1 MIYVMFPSTSAR
13 FVGVSACTS
22 DLQPVIL
29 RNCQNVLSIKQLA
42 TGAHC
47 RSLGVGVGLGV
58 GLGIGVRAQEKK
70 AVRVAIFY
78 IVFKEQTDGR
88 QRPEIRGGSTP
99 RMPCG
104 ANTPAQAPQEHE
116 RVPGVLPVR
125 QRRAQI
131 SGEILSRL
139 GCTV

>member
-1 MIYVMFPSTSAR
+1 MNR
-13 FVGVSACTS
+13 NVGVFDGH
-22 DLQPVIL
+22 DLQPMIFMNGHNAL
-29 RNCQNVLSIKQLA
+29 RISHLS
-42 TGAHC
+42 HSPSY

-70 AVRVAIFY
+70 PFELRFS
-78 IVFKEQTDGR
+78 TLCLR
-88 QRPEIRGGSTP
+88 SRPMGDSVLRFAEVVLREC
-99 RMPCG
+99 PCG

-139 GCTV
+139 GCTA